1 VGKAHPAKFLRERF
15 ATAIKLRRAW
25 MFISLGVLP
34 WWFRSRAAQALAPR
48 VGYFDLEF
56 IWNLVLVIWIF
67 TIRATLT

>member
-1 VGKAHPAKFLRERF
+1 MWERF
-15 ATAIKLRRAW
+15 KTAIKIDRIPGLFW
-25 MFISLGVLP
+25 
-34 WWFRSRAAQALAPR
+34 SRAAQALAPR

>member
-1 VGKAHPAKFLRERF
+1 
-15 ATAIKLRRAW
+15 

-48 VGYFDLEF
+48 VGYYDLEF